1 MTKTLGEIAKEAR
14 NALDYAR
21 THENERWEIVA
32 AAVAAE
38 VRKAIDPAGML
49 EDGGPAF
56 PGNWDHGGGQV
67 ESWTGM
73 SLRDH
78 FAGLALQAMI
88 SIPDKDGPNRGKRGV
103 PILAGFAYEYADAML
118 AARKANP

>member
-38 VRKAIDPAGML
+38 VRKQCIAACESMLIADPCRGEEEAQNCGVDMCIAAI
-49 EDGGPAF
+49 
-56 PGNWDHGGGQV
+56 
-67 ESWTGM
+67 
-73 SLRDH
+73 
-78 FAGLALQAMI
+78 
-88 SIPDKDGPNRGKRGV
+88 KD
-103 PILAGFAYEYADAML
+103 LT
-118 AARKANP
+118 